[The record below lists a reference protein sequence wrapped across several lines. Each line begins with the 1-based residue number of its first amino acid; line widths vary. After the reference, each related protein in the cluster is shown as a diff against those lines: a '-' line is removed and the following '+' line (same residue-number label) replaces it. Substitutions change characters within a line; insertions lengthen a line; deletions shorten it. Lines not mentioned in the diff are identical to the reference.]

1 MADDE
6 AEGVVLAVFSKLLI
20 HFCGL
25 IFAAGLQNPLYKS
38 RMFAVSEDPGWI
50 LNGTLLT
57 SMSAQTPSVRQA
69 VSSVTGWIP
78 KGYGS
83 VGD

>member
-6 AEGVVLAVFSKLLI
+6 AEGVVFAVFSNFSFT
-20 HFCGL
+20 FCGL
-25 IFAAGLQNPLYKS
+25 IFDAGLQNPLYKS
-38 RMFAVSEDPGWI
+38 RMFAVSEDAGWI
-50 LNGTLLT
+50 LNRTLLT